1 MYSRTTMCVRER
13 NEERTRNRREKKR
26 GLLNT
31 PILLANQR
39 DSSGQKDKREQ
50 QKKDEWEERAG
61 RKDP

>member
-1 MYSRTTMCVRER
+1 MCVRER
-13 NEERTRNRREKKR
+13 NEERTRNRRVKKR

-39 DSSGQKDKREQ
+39 DSSGQIDKREQ
-50 QKKDEWEERAG
+50 QKKSEWEERAG